1 MSYRLIRD
9 AIRDRVC
16 LTANYERY
24 VRFFSPH
31 LLGKNSSDVP
41 IVVAYQYAGGRRGGL
56 PAAGGWVC
64 FTIAGLSNVTRNADK
79 WIAGPPG
86 LAKPV
91 HVLKSIEIAA

>member
-1 MSYRLIRD
+1 MSYELIRD
-9 AIRDRVC
+9 AIRNRIS
-16 LTANYERY
+16 LTANYEHY

-31 LLGKNSSDVP
+31 LLGKNSGDVL

-56 PAAGGWVC
+56 RAAGDWVS
-64 FTIAGLSNVTRNADK
+64 FTVAGLSNVTRNADK

-91 HVLKSIEIAA
+91 HILKSVDIAA